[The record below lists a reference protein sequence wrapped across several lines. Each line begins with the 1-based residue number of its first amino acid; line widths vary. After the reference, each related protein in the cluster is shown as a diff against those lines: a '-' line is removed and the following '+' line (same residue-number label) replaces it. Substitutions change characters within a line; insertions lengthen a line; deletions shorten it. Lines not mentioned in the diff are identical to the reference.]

1 MAFSVGGVAFLPD
14 IEQKFQKRQT
24 AYKVRVK
31 DILNSKYTKTEG
43 SASNYLE
50 LDGKKISRVNVMGVI
65 VQKLEL
71 DNYKTI
77 MMDDGTGRISTR
89 VFEENMLLDKVDVGD
104 IVLIIG
110 RPREFSSEKYII
122 IETIKKINP
131 IWAKVRKLEFE
142 KNVIKGDVFSN
153 NVTSDNENI
162 TEEIIDLTPTNKIVK
177 LIREFD
183 KGNGVSIEELSS
195 KNIKDMDKIIGMLL
209 KEGDIFEV
217 RPGKLKVLE

>member
-1 MAFSVGGVAFLPD
+1 VDFLPD

-24 AYKVRVK
+24 AYKVRVR

-50 LDGKKISRVNVMGVI
+50 MNEKKISRVNVVGVI
-65 VQKLEL
+65 VQKLGL

-77 MMDDGTGRISTR
+77 MIDDGTGRISTR
-89 VFEENMLLDKVDVGD
+89 VFEENVLLDKVDVGD

-142 KNVIKGDVFSN
+142 KNVIKDDVFSN
-153 NVTSDNENI
+153 KVTSNNEKI
-162 TEEIIDLTPTNKIVK
+162 TEEIVDLTPTNKVVK
-177 LIREFD
+177 LIRQFD
-183 KGNGVSIEELSS
+183 NGNGVSIEELSS
-195 KNIKDMDKIIGMLL
+195 KNIKDMDKIIDMLL
-209 KEGDIFEV
+209 KGGDIFEV
-217 RPGKLKVLE
+217 KPGKLKVLE

>member
-1 MAFSVGGVAFLPD
+1 MDFLPD

-24 AYKVRVK
+24 AYKVRVR

-50 LDGKKISRVNVMGVI
+50 MNEKKISRVNVVGVI
-65 VQKLEL
+65 VQKLGL

-77 MMDDGTGRISTR
+77 MIDDGTGRISTR
-89 VFEENMLLDKVDVGD
+89 VFEENVLLDKVDVGD

-142 KNVIKGDVFSN
+142 KNVIKDDVFSN
-153 NVTSDNENI
+153 KVTSNNEKI
-162 TEEIIDLTPTNKIVK
+162 TEEIVDLTPTNKVVK
-177 LIREFD
+177 LIRQFD
-183 KGNGVSIEELSS
+183 NGNGVSIEELSS
-195 KNIKDMDKIIGMLL
+195 KNIKDMDKIIEMLL
-209 KEGDIFEV
+209 KGGDIFEV
-217 RPGKLKVLE
+217 KPGKLKVLE

>member
-1 MAFSVGGVAFLPD
+1 MGGVDFLPD

-24 AYKVRVK
+24 AYKVRVR

-50 LDGKKISRVNVMGVI
+50 MNEKKISRVNVVGVI
-65 VQKLEL
+65 VQKLGL

-77 MMDDGTGRISTR
+77 MIDDGTGRISTR
-89 VFEENMLLDKVDVGD
+89 VFEENVLLDKVDVGD

-142 KNVIKGDVFSN
+142 KNVIKEDVFSN
-153 NVTSDNENI
+153 KVTSNNEKI
-162 TEEIIDLTPTNKIVK
+162 TEEIVDLTPTNKVVK
-177 LIREFD
+177 LIRQFD
-183 KGNGVSIEELSS
+183 NGNGVSIEELSS
-195 KNIKDMDKIIGMLL
+195 KNIKDMDKIIDMLL
-209 KEGDIFEV
+209 KGGDIFEV
-217 RPGKLKVLE
+217 KPGKLKVLE

>member
-1 MAFSVGGVAFLPD
+1 MGGVDFLPD

-24 AYKVRVK
+24 AYKVRVR

-50 LDGKKISRVNVMGVI
+50 MNEKKISRVNVVGVI
-65 VQKLEL
+65 VQKLGL

-77 MMDDGTGRISTR
+77 MIDDGTGRISTR
-89 VFEENMLLDKVDVGD
+89 VFEENVLLDKVDVGD

-142 KNVIKGDVFSN
+142 KNVIKDDVFSN
-153 NVTSDNENI
+153 KVTSNNEKI
-162 TEEIIDLTPTNKIVK
+162 TEEIVDLTPTNKVVK
-177 LIREFD
+177 LIRQFD
-183 KGNGVSIEELSS
+183 NGNGVSIEELSS
-195 KNIKDMDKIIGMLL
+195 KNIKDMDKIIDMLL
-209 KEGDIFEV
+209 KGGDIFEV
-217 RPGKLKVLE
+217 KPGKLKVLE

>member
-1 MAFSVGGVAFLPD
+1 MGGVDFLPD

-24 AYKVRVK
+24 AYKVRVR

-50 LDGKKISRVNVMGVI
+50 MNEKKISRVNVVGVI
-65 VQKLEL
+65 VQKLGL

-77 MMDDGTGRISTR
+77 MIDDGTGRISTR
-89 VFEENMLLDKVDVGD
+89 VFEENVLLDKVDVGD

-142 KNVIKGDVFSN
+142 KNVIKEDVFSN
-153 NVTSDNENI
+153 KVTSNNENI
-162 TEEIIDLTPTNKIVK
+162 TEEIVDLTPTNKVVK
-177 LIREFD
+177 LIRQFD
-183 KGNGVSIEELSS
+183 NGNGVSIEELSS
-195 KNIKDMDKIIGMLL
+195 KNIKDMDKIIDMLL
-209 KEGDIFEV
+209 KGGDIFEV
-217 RPGKLKVLE
+217 KPGKLKVLE

>member
-1 MAFSVGGVAFLPD
+1 MPD

-24 AYKVRVK
+24 AYKVRVR

-50 LDGKKISRVNVMGVI
+50 MNEKKISRVNVVGVI
-65 VQKLEL
+65 VQKLGL

-77 MMDDGTGRISTR
+77 MIDDGTGRISTR
-89 VFEENMLLDKVDVGD
+89 VFEENVLLDKVDVGD

-142 KNVIKGDVFSN
+142 KNVIKEDVFSN
-153 NVTSDNENI
+153 KVTSNNEKI
-162 TEEIIDLTPTNKIVK
+162 TEEIVDLTPTNKVVK
-177 LIREFD
+177 LIRQFD
-183 KGNGVSIEELSS
+183 NGNGVSIEELSS
-195 KNIKDMDKIIGMLL
+195 KNIKDMDKIIDMLL
-209 KEGDIFEV
+209 KGGDIFEV
-217 RPGKLKVLE
+217 KPGKLKVLE

>member
-1 MAFSVGGVAFLPD
+1 LPD

-24 AYKVRVK
+24 AYKVRVR

-50 LDGKKISRVNVMGVI
+50 MNEKKISRVNVVGVI
-65 VQKLEL
+65 VQKLGL

-77 MMDDGTGRISTR
+77 MIDDGTGRISTR
-89 VFEENMLLDKVDVGD
+89 VFEENVLLDKVDVGD

-142 KNVIKGDVFSN
+142 KNVIKDDVFSN
-153 NVTSDNENI
+153 KVTSNNEKI
-162 TEEIIDLTPTNKIVK
+162 TEEIVDLTPTNKVVK
-177 LIREFD
+177 LIRQFD
-183 KGNGVSIEELSS
+183 NGNGVSIEELSS
-195 KNIKDMDKIIGMLL
+195 KNIKDMDKIIDMLL
-209 KEGDIFEV
+209 KGGDIFEV

>member
-50 LDGKKISRVNVMGVI
+50 LDEKKISRVNVMGVI

-104 IVLIIG
+104 VVLIIG

-142 KNVIKGDVFSN
+142 KNVIKEDVFSN

>member
-1 MAFSVGGVAFLPD
+1 MDFLPD

-24 AYKVRVK
+24 AYKVRVR

-50 LDGKKISRVNVMGVI
+50 MNEKKISRVNVVGVI
-65 VQKLEL
+65 VQKLGL

-77 MMDDGTGRISTR
+77 MIDDGTGRISTR
-89 VFEENMLLDKVDVGD
+89 VFEENVLLDKVDVGD

-142 KNVIKGDVFSN
+142 KNVIKDDVFSN
-153 NVTSDNENI
+153 KVTSNNEKI
-162 TEEIIDLTPTNKIVK
+162 TEEIVDLTPTNKVVK
-177 LIREFD
+177 LIRQFD
-183 KGNGVSIEELSS
+183 NGNGVSIEELSS
-195 KNIKDMDKIIGMLL
+195 KNIKDMDKIIDMLL
-209 KEGDIFEV
+209 KGGDIFEV
-217 RPGKLKVLE
+217 KPGKLKVLE

>member
-1 MAFSVGGVAFLPD
+1 LPD

-24 AYKVRVK
+24 AYKVRVR

-50 LDGKKISRVNVMGVI
+50 MNEKKISRVNVVGVI
-65 VQKLEL
+65 VQKLGL

-77 MMDDGTGRISTR
+77 MIDDGTGRISTR
-89 VFEENMLLDKVDVGD
+89 VFEENVLLDKVDVGD

-142 KNVIKGDVFSN
+142 KNVIKDDVFSN
-153 NVTSDNENI
+153 KVTSNNEKI
-162 TEEIIDLTPTNKIVK
+162 TEEIVDLTPTNKVVK
-177 LIREFD
+177 LIRQFD
-183 KGNGVSIEELSS
+183 NGNGVSIEELSS
-195 KNIKDMDKIIGMLL
+195 KNIKDMDKIIDMLL
-209 KEGDIFEV
+209 KGGDIFEV
-217 RPGKLKVLE
+217 KPGKLKVLE

>member
-1 MAFSVGGVAFLPD
+1 LRGVDFLPD

-24 AYKVRVK
+24 AYKVRVR

-50 LDGKKISRVNVMGVI
+50 MNEKKISRVNVVGVI
-65 VQKLEL
+65 VQKLGL

-77 MMDDGTGRISTR
+77 MIDDGTGRISTR
-89 VFEENMLLDKVDVGD
+89 VFEENVLLDKVDVGD

-142 KNVIKGDVFSN
+142 KNVIKDDVFSN
-153 NVTSDNENI
+153 KVTSNNEKI
-162 TEEIIDLTPTNKIVK
+162 TEEIVDLTPTNKVVK
-177 LIREFD
+177 LIRQFD
-183 KGNGVSIEELSS
+183 NGNGVSIEELSS
-195 KNIKDMDKIIGMLL
+195 KNIKDMDKIIDMLL
-209 KEGDIFEV
+209 KGGDIFEV
-217 RPGKLKVLE
+217 KPGKLKVLE